1 LGGGEVGPFSALSPA
16 MATPEIYSDIIESKI
31 YLIRG
36 AKVMLDHDLADL
48 YEISTQRL
56 NEQVRRNLK
65 RFPPDFMFSL
75 TDQEFRDL
83 ISQIAISSS
92 SWGGRRK
99 PPLAFTE
106 QGVAMLS
113 AVLHSDRAIDVNVA
127 IMRTFV
133 RLRQVLNSN
142 KEFEKRLLELEA
154 KYDGKLKIVFEAIR
168 ELMSTHAVPRK
179 QIVGLSP
186 PKSEV

>member
-1 LGGGEVGPFSALSPA
+1 MGPSEDYNA
-16 MATPEIYSDIIESKI
+16 IIESKI

-36 AKVMLDHDLADL
+36 MKVMLDHDLAEL
-48 YEISTQRL
+48 YDVSTMRL
-56 NEQVRRNLK
+56 NEQVKRNLK
-65 RFPPDFMFSL
+65 RFPSDFMFSL
-75 TDQEFRDL
+75 SDQEFRNL
-83 ISQIAISSS
+83 ISQFAISSS

-99 PPLAFTE
+99 APLAFTE

-113 AVLHSDRAIDVNVA
+113 AVLHSDRAIDVNVT

-142 KEFEKRLLELEA
+142 KEFEKRLFDLEA

-179 QIVGLSP
+179 QIIGLSP
-186 PKSEV
+186 PKPEK